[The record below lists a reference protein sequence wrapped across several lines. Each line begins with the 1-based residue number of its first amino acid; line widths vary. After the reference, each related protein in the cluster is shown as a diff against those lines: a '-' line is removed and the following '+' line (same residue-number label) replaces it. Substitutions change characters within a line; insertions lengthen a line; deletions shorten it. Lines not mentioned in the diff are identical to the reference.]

1 MLEADIYAVLTGV
14 FRTIF
19 EQEDLTLRPEMYSA
33 DVARWDSFRNFDLM
47 MAIEDAF
54 NIQFEVEEVSGMMNV
69 GDIVKTIQIHTAG
82 RA

>member
-1 MLEADIYAVLTGV
+1 
-14 FRTIF
+14 
-19 EQEDLTLRPEMYSA
+19 MYSA